1 MTAGD
6 HSTKNL
12 SSELLPIGLLWQLG
26 WPHAA
31 GLFWARIKA
40 IGGVPKNDIAAD
52 FWSEERERCKQASR
66 TLANL
71 LFAQGHGKEALS
83 ALMLGA
89 DPTEPKT
96 FEIVLPQLAFAI
108 EHLWDWPTAKST
120 RNHVLQRLG
129 VWWRAARGDFKDN
142 DSSIFWIARL
152 KVFEKDDPSEE
163 QPPAHTQ
170 NEGQHGG
177 PPKEEACIVVM
188 PKDRA
193 TKLND
198 HHTEFRTLV
207 DAKLPLRLAT
217 NISAVRTT
225 LMAEYPHAA
234 AAIDLLLRDLR
245 EGDPVRLSPVMLTG
259 PVGVGKTRLVR
270 RLFRDLLNIGVYRY
284 DGGGASD
291 GMFGGSPKAW
301 GNTVPSAPAR
311 AINQMRIP
319 NPVVLVDEIDKAGTS
334 TRNGRL
340 WNVLLPFLERETAR
354 AYRDVSL
361 DAELD
366 LSWIS
371 HIATAN
377 SIEELPAPLRDRYRI
392 VKVEAPRLADLPALA
407 ANVLREIAIENGEET
422 FVWPLA
428 ADEIEVIGR
437 AWEKVGFS
445 IRKLQKIVA
454 GTVTARN
461 ATAVRH

>member
-1 MTAGD
+1 
-6 HSTKNL
+6 
-12 SSELLPIGLLWQLG
+12 
-26 WPHAA
+26 
-31 GLFWARIKA
+31 
-40 IGGVPKNDIAAD
+40 
-52 FWSEERERCKQASR
+52 
-66 TLANL
+66 
-71 LFAQGHGKEALS
+71 
-83 ALMLGA
+83 
-89 DPTEPKT
+89 
-96 FEIVLPQLAFAI
+96 
-108 EHLWDWPTAKST
+108 
-120 RNHVLQRLG
+120 
-129 VWWRAARGDFKDN
+129 
-142 DSSIFWIARL
+142 
-152 KVFEKDDPSEE
+152 
-163 QPPAHTQ
+163 
-170 NEGQHGG
+170 
-177 PPKEEACIVVM
+177 
-188 PKDRA
+188 
-193 TKLND
+193 
-198 HHTEFRTLV
+198 
-207 DAKLPLRLAT
+207 
-217 NISAVRTT
+217 
-225 LMAEYPHAA
+225 
-234 AAIDLLLRDLR
+234 LLRDLR

-259 PVGVGKTRLVR
+259 PVGVGTTRLVR

-311 AINQMRIP
+311 AINQMRIS

-361 DAELD
+361 DAVLD

-371 HIATAN
+371 HVATAN

-407 ANVLREIAIENGEET
+407 ANVLRELAIENGEET

-437 AWEKVGFS
+437 AWEKAGFS